1 MVMLEIATGI
11 VLAWFL
17 IAFVIPT
24 RFWIRLFGLIVGM
37 ERATRL
43 FQKIGSA

>member
-1 MVMLEIATGI
+1 MVTLGIATGI

-17 IAFVIPT
+17 IAFVIPAG
-24 RFWIRLFGLIVGM
+24 FWIRLLGLIVGM